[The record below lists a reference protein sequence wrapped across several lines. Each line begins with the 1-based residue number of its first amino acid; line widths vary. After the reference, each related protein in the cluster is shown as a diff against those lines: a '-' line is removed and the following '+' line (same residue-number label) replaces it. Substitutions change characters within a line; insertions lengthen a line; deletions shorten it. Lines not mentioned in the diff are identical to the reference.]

1 MLDRANALIQNREDD
16 HPNLLLEARDL
27 LLERQGNEN
36 EDQPYTL
43 LAEAL
48 FWLGEYSE
56 DKGEKERYFGEGVEH
71 GKKAVAQDPESVAA
85 HLWYAANMGAHG
97 LVRGIMSSLFYL
109 GPIDQHG
116 KKALALDKTYFF
128 GAPLRLMGRYYH
140 QAPGWPVGKG
150 DLGKAI
156 KHLEE
161 AVEVGPTFLL
171 NHLYLAEA
179 YLAKRKKAQAK
190 ALLDQI
196 AETQVTDFPIYQNN
210 LKTQAEALRSKT

>member
-1 MLDRANALIQNREDD
+1 MLDRAKALIQNREDD

-27 LLERQGNEN
+27 LLEFNEN
-36 EDQPYTL
+36 DSAGHPYTL

-56 DKGEKERYFGEGVEH
+56 DKSEKERYFGEGVEH
-71 GKKAVAQDPESVAA
+71 GKKAVNLDPESVAS

-116 KKALALDKTYFF
+116 KKALALDESFFF

-156 KHLEE
+156 KHLEK
-161 AVEVGPTFLL
+161 AVQAGPTFLL

-179 YLAKRKKAQAK
+179 YLAKRKKAEAK
-190 ALLDQI
+190 AMLDQI
-196 AETQVTDFPIYQNN
+196 ADAKIADFPVYQNN
-210 LKTQAEALRSKT
+210 IKTQAEALRAKT